1 MIDKPAPRKECYVPV
16 TVDQSAD
23 APQFDLIVSEKG
35 GPERRETYRG
45 SEITIGRVQ
54 GNDLVLPKG
63 NVSKRHAR
71 ILFREGRFIVTDLN
85 STNGTYVNRRRIVQA
100 TIIREEDRVYVGDFV
115 VRVVGALSTSR
126 GEEGPESSR
135 DLLPIPSSIA
145 PEPGDH
151 RSKSAPAWE
160 RLSAAEQLSRA
171 SGPPAATV
179 TPPIQSSSP
188 PPFDRGISEPPQ
200 ESSQRFSDMAASH
213 RHAVAELIAAIS
225 ADLDEPPLKPDESY
239 SEAVRRKAERL
250 ADQQLVAGHIPVGT
264 SAEAVADQAC
274 EEMLGL
280 GPLSELVSDPAVQL
294 IAAARYDALSGTR
307 DGRQQPFLP
316 GFSQVRS
323 LELAVRRLLLKA
335 TEPVLDSEEIVERT
349 LTDGTRVSVVRGAVS
364 PGGPL
369 LTIRKPRRISSTLD
383 DLVRRG
389 TVSRAMATFLVQ
401 CVSGHLNIL
410 VVGPHDEGAQ
420 IVLASLC
427 SAVARDKI
435 VAITDHDD
443 LMVHHEGAVRLDLSS
458 FKGDVR
464 RLLEIAAAV
473 PSSRMAIALSS
484 TELSAGLIEATGIGV
499 SGLLAS
505 LHAANLNR
513 GLLRLP
519 ADVVAERPGMG
530 LEAATGWVL
539 SAFDVV
545 IEVTRLRDGRVRV
558 LRIGELIADGNNG
571 IGVSDIFRFVVS
583 RVAAGGAVEGT
594 FSPSGSVPR
603 VVSQLEAMG
612 MRIDPSLFMRNP
624 SR

>member
-1 MIDKPAPRKECYVPV
+1 MLHPV
-16 TVDQSAD
+16 TVDQSAE

-35 GPERRETYRG
+35 GLERRETYRG

-85 STNGTYVNRRRIVQA
+85 STNGTYVNRRRIAQA

-115 VRVVGALSTSR
+115 VRVVGGTSTSR
-126 GEEGPESSR
+126 GEDGPESSAPR
-135 DLLPIPSSIA
+135 ELIPIPSSII
-145 PEPGDH
+145 PDPTDH
-151 RSKSAPAWE
+151 RSSKSAPAWE

-179 TPPIQSSSP
+179 TPPVQSSSP
-188 PPFDRGISEPPQ
+188 PPIDRGISEPPQ
-200 ESSQRFSDMAASH
+200 ESSQRFSDMASGH
-213 RHAVAELIAAIS
+213 RHAVSELIAAII
-225 ADLDEPPLKPDESY
+225 AELGEPSLRPNEAY
-239 SEAVRRKAERL
+239 SEAVRKNAERL

-264 SAEAVADQAC
+264 SAEAVVDQAC
-274 EEMLGL
+274 EEILGL
-280 GPLSELVSDPAVQL
+280 GPLGELVADPAVQL
-294 IAAARYDALSGTR
+294 IAAARFDSLSGTR

-316 GFSQVRS
+316 GFSQMHS
-323 LELAVRRLLLKA
+323 FELAVRRLFLKA
-335 TEPVLDSEEIVERT
+335 TDPVEDHEEIVERK

-364 PGGPL
+364 PSGPL
-369 LTIRKPRRISSTLD
+369 LTIRKPRRISSSLD
-383 DLVRRG
+383 DLVRSG
-389 TVSRAMATFLVQ
+389 AISRAMATFLVQ

-443 LMVHHEGAVRLDLSS
+443 LMVHHDGAVRLELST

-464 RLLEIAAAV
+464 KLLEIAAAV
-473 PSSRMAIALSS
+473 PSSRMAITLSTS
-484 TELSAGLIEATGIGV
+484 ELSAALIEAMGIGV
-499 SGLLAS
+499 SGLLAA

-519 ADVVAERPGMG
+519 ADVVSERPGMG

-558 LRIGELIADGNNG
+558 LRIGELVPDGSNG

-603 VVSQLEAMG
+603 VVGQLEAMG
-612 MRIDPSLFMRNP
+612 MRIDPSLFVRTP